1 MGEIRQIGLPEDLCS
16 AAEQKFQGRF
26 QSIHELL
33 EFILRDLLQD
43 SATLLDQN
51 EQRILEE
58 RLRELGYI

>member
-16 AAEQKFQGRF
+16 AAEQKFRDRF
-26 QSIHELL
+26 HSVQELL

-43 SATLLDQN
+43 PATTLDQD

>member
-1 MGEIRQIGLPEDLCS
+1 MGEMRQITLPEDLCS
-16 AAEQKFQGRF
+16 AAEHKFKDRF
-26 QSIHELL
+26 QSVQELL

-43 SATLLDQN
+43 AATRLDQN